1 MENTNNIKS
10 TYLTLFILSV
20 IESVFIALP
29 ILVLLAV
36 FFDIAI
42 FIIIMIFRAKLAEG
56 ESMSPGMKFLML
68 SCIIHFISVI
78 FSAITTV
85 LGIIIA
91 FDSGSSYSNLIM
103 LPFNIIYLL
112 ILIASFVMM
121 IISCVKIYKEY
132 KVLSI

>member
-112 ILIASFVMM
+112 ILFASFVMM

-132 KVLSI
+132 KALSI

>member
-20 IESVFIALP
+20 IESVFMALP

-112 ILIASFVMM
+112 ILFASFVMM

-132 KVLSI
+132 KALSI

>member
-20 IESVFIALP
+20 IESVFMALP

-56 ESMSPGMKFLML
+56 ESMSPGIKFLML

-112 ILIASFVMM
+112 ILFASFVMM

-132 KVLSI
+132 KALSI